1 MARKT
6 KKQLLVEDITK
17 RLKEGYG
24 LSEKELT
31 SGSAFIE
38 TARFLPDEIAE
49 EFFGSY
55 GVEPSKKEFGGWP
68 EFINCLAD
76 AVLSKKKKSLKNK
89 KMSLT

>member
-38 TARFLPDEIAE
+38 TARFLPDEIAK
-49 EFFGSY
+49 EFFASY
-55 GVEPSKKEFGGWP
+55 GVEPTKAEYGGWP
-68 EFINCLAD
+68 EFIGAVAD

-89 KMSLT
+89 KMSLA